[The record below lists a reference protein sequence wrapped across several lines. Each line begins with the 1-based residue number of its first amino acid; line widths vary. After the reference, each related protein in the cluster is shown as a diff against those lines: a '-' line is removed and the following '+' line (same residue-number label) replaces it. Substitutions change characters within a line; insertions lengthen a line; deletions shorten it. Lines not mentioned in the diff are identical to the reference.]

1 MNQSQKPNIKEAREE
16 DLETILDLYQKA
28 SIDSGGSVL
37 EIDKARSIFKSIKAY
52 PFYKFY
58 IARLDDEVVGTFS
71 LLIMDNL
78 GHCGAK
84 SGLVEGVAVKHER
97 QGQGIGKQM
106 MEYAMA
112 VCREHDCYKMSLSSN
127 IKREQAH
134 RFYESLGFIR
144 HGYSYLI
151 DL

>member
-1 MNQSQKPNIKEAREE
+1 MNQSPNLIIKEAREE

-28 SIDSGGSVL
+28 SIDNGGSVL
-37 EIDKARSIFKSIKAY
+37 EIDKARSIFKSINAY

-58 IARLDDEVVGTFS
+58 IARLGDEVVGTFS

-84 SGLVEGVAVKHER
+84 SGLVEGVAVKLDR

-112 VCREHDCYKMSLSSN
+112 VCREHRCYKMSLSSN
-127 IKREQAH
+127 LKREQAH
-134 RFYESLGFIR
+134 RFYESLGFTR